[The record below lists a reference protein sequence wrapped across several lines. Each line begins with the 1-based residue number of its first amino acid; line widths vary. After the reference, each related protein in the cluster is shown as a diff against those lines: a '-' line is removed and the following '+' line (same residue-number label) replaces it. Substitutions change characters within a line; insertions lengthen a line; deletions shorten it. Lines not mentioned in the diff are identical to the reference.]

1 MGQNVVVDPGFGALL
16 KELRTQRDWSLRGLG
31 ERVHCSHGHIWDLEH
46 GHKRP
51 SPAVAALLDD
61 ALDAGGRLVA
71 MVRVAAD
78 PPALPQDDLPVSVI
92 APGEHGFDGPLE
104 LWRSDLER
112 RDFLTTAA
120 FSAVT
125 YLVPALRWLT
135 TPSAPA
141 LGSSGARAVGIPDV
155 EMIRQML
162 GAFRTV
168 DNQYGGGYVRDRIVR
183 FLHHDVAELL
193 QGQYDTRT
201 GAALLSAAAEATQL
215 AGWATYDVGRHALA
229 QRYMVQALQLAGAA
243 DDRPL
248 GAEILAAMSHQ
259 AAYLRSGD
267 EAIDLAR
274 AAGRAATEAGIG
286 AIAAEAAVL
295 EAQGHAVNGA
305 SAATASSL
313 DRAERLFDRAERATD
328 PQWLGYFDEAYLA
341 AKFGQTFTALGRAD
355 LALRF
360 AERSLDMDERY
371 ARGRVFNLALVAR
384 AHAQDGHV
392 EEAAA
397 AGHKAFDAAEGIDSA
412 RARDYLAEIAQRLAP
427 YVGIPTADTYQARA
441 RELIAS

>member
-1 MGQNVVVDPGFGALL
+1 MGQHVVVDPGFGALL
-16 KELRTQRDWSLRGLG
+16 NELRTQRNWSLRGLG

-46 GHKRP
+46 GQKRP
-51 SPAVAALLDD
+51 SPAVAALLDE
-61 ALDAGGRLVA
+61 ALDAGGRLSA
-71 MVRVAAD
+71 MVRTAGQASMSPHD
-78 PPALPQDDLPVSVI
+78 G
-92 APGEHGFDGPLE
+92 APGSTAPVEEGFGGALQ

-112 RDFLTTAA
+112 QDFLTTATFDPA
-120 FSAVT
+120 TF
-125 YLVPALRWLT
+125 LVPALRWLT
-135 TPSAPA
+135 APSTPGP
-141 LGSSGARAVGIPDV
+141 GSVGVRVVGMPDV

-168 DNQYGGGYVRDRIVR
+168 DNQYGGGYVRERVVR

-229 QRYMVQALQLAGAA
+229 QRYMVQALHLAGAA
-243 DDRPL
+243 EDRPL

-274 AAGRAATEAGIG
+274 AAGRAATEAGVG

-295 EAQGHAVNGA
+295 EAQGHAVNSSA
-305 SAATASSL
+305 SATASSL
-313 DRAERLFDRAERATD
+313 DRAERLFDQAERATD

-341 AKFGQTFTALGRAD
+341 AKFGQTFTALGRGD
-355 LALRF
+355 LAVRF
-360 AERSLDMDERY
+360 AERSLDMDARY
-371 ARGRVFNLALVAR
+371 ARGRMFNLALVAR
-384 AHAQDGHV
+384 AHAQDGNV

-397 AGHKAFDAAEGIDSA
+397 AGQKAVEAAEGIDSA
-412 RARDYLAEIAQRLAP
+412 RSRDYLAEIAQRLAP
-427 YVGIPTADTYQARA
+427 HAGIDAVDTYQTRA
-441 RELIAS
+441 HDLIAR